1 MEKSDSFEWPA
12 DAKRYEFLGVI
23 GKGAFAK
30 VYKARCLD
38 NNAIVSIK
46 ILKLEDPSINL
57 EDTRK
62 EVLTMKLCDHE
73 NVLTCYCCFNVGC
86 SLWIVTPL
94 MIKGSFLRILQYL
107 SSQKRIQD
115 GQGFEECIVAYIIRE
130 TAKALKYLHDSNL
143 LHRDVKAGN
152 ILVDA
157 DANIRLADLGVA
169 RVLEGTVKKQEARTF
184 VGTPCWMAPEVMNR
198 ERYNSRADIWSLGI
212 TALELF
218 KGYPPL
224 AKFEPMEILIRTV
237 QGESPSFASY
247 NDSCPIKPSSAFVG
261 FISSV
266 LKKDPAQRYSADK
279 VLSHRWLAIA
289 DQGREALKKL
299 LETIPDLEGLPDVP
313 VELPGLEVHYV
324 KNTTWDFSGVQGLK
338 DSKNDK
344 WLGEFTKASVKETE
358 AP

>member
-1 MEKSDSFEWPA
+1 M
-12 DAKRYEFLGVI
+12 
-23 GKGAFAK
+23 
-30 VYKARCLD
+30 YKARCLD

-143 LHRDVKAGN
+143 LHRYSSLFFDSHRRDVKAGN

-169 RVLEGTVKKQEARTF
+169 RVLEGMVKKQEARTF

-198 ERYNSRADIWSLGI
+198 ERYNSRVPFFLLPAHLQADIWSLGI

-324 KNTTWDFSGVQGLK
+324 KNTTWDFSGV
-338 DSKNDK
+338 
-344 WLGEFTKASVKETE
+344 
-358 AP
+358 